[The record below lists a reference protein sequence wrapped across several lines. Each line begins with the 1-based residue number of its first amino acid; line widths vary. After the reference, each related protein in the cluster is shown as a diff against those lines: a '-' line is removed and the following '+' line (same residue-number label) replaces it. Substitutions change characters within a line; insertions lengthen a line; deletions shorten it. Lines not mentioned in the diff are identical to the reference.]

1 MKTIESLET
10 EHAGIGSIRK
20 IGYYVT
26 TIVYIIQEVAFCDVS
41 QILLNSF
48 DDLISR
54 ILTI

>member
-1 MKTIESLET
+1 MCGMKTIESLET

-41 QILLNSF
+41 
-48 DDLISR
+48 
-54 ILTI
+54 